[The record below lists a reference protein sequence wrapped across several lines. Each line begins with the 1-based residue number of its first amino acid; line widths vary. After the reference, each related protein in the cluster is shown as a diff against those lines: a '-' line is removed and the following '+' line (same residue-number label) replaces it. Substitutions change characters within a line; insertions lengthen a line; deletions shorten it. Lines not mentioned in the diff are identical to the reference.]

1 MIKFTCK
8 IFLFFVIVGL
18 LDMCYGFFCKSLTS
32 KAKGGTTYHYY
43 YSAKV
48 TNEDVIL
55 MGSSRMCRHYNP
67 SIISDSLSMTVYN
80 TGVKG
85 NGIILNYGILN
96 LILER
101 YSPKLIVYDVFSFD
115 MYNDERFADDDARY
129 LDNLK
134 DYYDNDEIKDIFA
147 KVNPMETLKMYSM
160 LYRYNSKLIRLV
172 GDCLYPTEKY
182 DRGYNPYYGSMDY
195 VPDLDDGRNNQL
207 DVDTL
212 KLYYVRKFI
221 EKAQGQGV
229 PVVISASPRYGVS
242 PVNHYNDPIK
252 RICKEYNVPFL
263 DYYADDEIVNK
274 KEYFHDANHLN
285 NIGADVFSTLFV
297 SDLKKNLG
305 NEN

>member
-1 MIKFTCK
+1 MIKFICK
-8 IFLFFVIVGL
+8 ILLFFSIVGL
-18 LDMCYGFFCKSLTS
+18 FDVAYGLLCKSLTS

-43 YSAKV
+43 YSAK
-48 TNEDVIL
+48 TTDEDVIL

-67 SIISDSLSMTVYN
+67 SIISDSLNMTVYN

-101 YSPKLIVYDVFSFD
+101 YCPKLIVYDVFSFD

-147 KVNPMETLKMYSM
+147 KVNPMETYKMHSM
-160 LYRYNSKLIRLV
+160 LYRYNSKLPRLV
-172 GDCLYPTEKY
+172 GDCLHPTEKY

-195 VPDLDDGRNNQL
+195 TPNLDDGRNDQMN
-207 DVDTL
+207 VDTL

-229 PVVISASPRYGVS
+229 PLVISASPRYGVS

-252 RICKEYNVPFL
+252 SICKEYNVPFL
-263 DYYADDEIVNK
+263 DYYAEDAIVNN

>member
-1 MIKFTCK
+1 MVKFFCK
-8 IFLFFVIVGL
+8 IILFFVIVSLFDVGYGL
-18 LDMCYGFFCKSLTS
+18 FCKSLTS

-43 YSAKV
+43 YSAKA
-48 TNEDVIL
+48 TYEDVIL

-67 SIISDSLSMTVYN
+67 SIISDSLHMSVYN

-115 MYNDERFADDDARY
+115 MYNDERFADDNARY

-134 DYYDNDEIKDIFA
+134 DYYDNEEIKDIFA
-147 KVNPMETLKMYSM
+147 KVNPTEALKMHSM
-160 LYRYNSKLIRLV
+160 LYRYNSKLPRLV
-172 GDCLYPTEKY
+172 GDCLYPMEKY
-182 DRGYNPYYGSMDY
+182 DRGYNPYYGLMNY
-195 VPDLDDGRNNQL
+195 TPDLDDGRNNQL

-229 PVVISASPRYGVS
+229 PVVISASPRFGVS
-242 PVNHYNDPIK
+242 PVNHFNDPIK
-252 RICKEYNVPFL
+252 SICKEYNVPFL
-263 DYYADDEIVNK
+263 DYYAYDTIVNN

-285 NIGADVFSTLFV
+285 NIGADMFSTAFV
-297 SDLKKNLG
+297 DELKQYMN